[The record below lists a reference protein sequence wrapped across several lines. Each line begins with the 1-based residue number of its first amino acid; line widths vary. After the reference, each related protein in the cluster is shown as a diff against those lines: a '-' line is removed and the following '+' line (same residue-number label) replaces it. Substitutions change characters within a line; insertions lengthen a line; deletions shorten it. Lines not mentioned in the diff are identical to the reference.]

1 VSSAQTAPF
10 CTAVLNSH
18 SDAFENIVQSGCPET
33 IPWKAMS
40 RNGFACDV
48 APAATTADD
57 RLTFSEEL
65 VRLDP
70 VKSTRN
76 TAHKL
81 YHHAALRTKR
91 QGGGRCSVA
100 ALQRGLIQDRERFY
114 FFDKPIDCP
123 HSHPSFFFQERDQ
136 EISHNPFRDLGQH
149 RSELDAPVIPPS
161 CKFLLS

>member
-1 VSSAQTAPF
+1 LLEDWAYDLKAFVSSAQTAPF
-10 CTAVLNSH
+10 CTAALNSH

-81 YHHAALRTKR
+81 YHHAALRTKKTR
-91 QGGGRCSVA
+91 GDVA

-123 HSHPSFFFQERDQ
+123 HSHPSFFSRNG
-136 EISHNPFRDLGQH
+136 IKKSATIH
-149 RSELDAPVIPPS
+149 SKTLDSTGVSWTP
-161 CKFLLS
+161 L

>member
-1 VSSAQTAPF
+1 MLEDWACDLKAFVSSAQTAPF
-10 CTAVLNSH
+10 CTAALNSH

-81 YHHAALRTKR
+81 YHPAALRTKR
-91 QGGGRCSVA
+91 QGGDVA
-100 ALQRGLIQDRERFY
+100 ALQR
-114 FFDKPIDCP
+114 C
-123 HSHPSFFFQERDQ
+123 
-136 EISHNPFRDLGQH
+136 
-149 RSELDAPVIPPS
+149 SEV
-161 CKFLLS
+161 